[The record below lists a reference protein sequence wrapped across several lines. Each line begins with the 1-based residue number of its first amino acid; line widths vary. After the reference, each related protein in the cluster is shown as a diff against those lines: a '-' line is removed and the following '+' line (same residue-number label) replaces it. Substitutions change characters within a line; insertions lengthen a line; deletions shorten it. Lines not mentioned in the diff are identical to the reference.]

1 MAGDG
6 GERSISSVGR
16 ADHRCGV
23 TTSYLPTLFA
33 VQLLTVFAGL
43 GLVFGLARGLV
54 RKDNIYFNPWD
65 HLFKGERVSRR
76 SAVDVEEAV
85 PLPAPSLP
93 PPSLLFRLLVFRF
106 PPPRPFAPLCPRW
119 RPPFFP
125 THLIG
130 SLSLSTFS
138 FTAGSAP
145 GSGEAHS
152 HSVAGVEGTGAPCG
166 DAGEGGGPL
175 PLLRLGIPP

>member
-93 PPSLLFRLLVFRF
+93 PPSLLFRLPVFRF
-106 PPPRPFAPLCPRW
+106 PSPSFLHPFVRVGDRPSVQPN
-119 RPPFFP
+119 
-125 THLIG
+125 
-130 SLSLSTFS
+130 SSDLSLSTFS
-138 FTAGSAP
+138 FAAGSAP